1 MASLKGVYQSNNNE
15 EIKIIIEREY
25 KKKNTV
31 DFFYFMCDVTG
42 GGTISN
48 EDLKLYWT
56 KIK

>member
-1 MASLKGVYQSNNNE
+1 MASLKGVYQSNNNK

-25 KKKNTV
+25 KKKNTA
-31 DFFYFMCDVTG
+31 DFFYFMCDITG
-42 GGTISN
+42 GGIISK